1 MTRRLL
7 ALLALGL
14 TLLATACAPTLKQ
27 AETAVAPYAIVLH
40 LDATDLIV
48 PNAGG
53 TLLDGWEL
61 SIDAT
66 PDYKTDAQGRL
77 WCPVRTE
84 LQSPR
89 YGKFVRLHC
98 IMPALLGGAQR
109 RIVTTVGRVLASQGF
124 AYRAA
129 SGAIPIPLTLP

>member
-1 MTRRLL
+1 MKRILMFAAL
-7 ALLALGL
+7 ALAS
-14 TLLATACAPTLKQ
+14 LATACAPTLKQ
-27 AETAVAPYAIVLH
+27 AETFIAPVAIVLH

-66 PDYKTDAQGRL
+66 PDYKTDAQGAA
-77 WCPVRTE
+77 WCPVQQV
-84 LQSPR
+84 LDSPK
-89 YGKFVRLHC
+89 YGRFIRLHC

-109 RIVTTVGRVLASQGF
+109 RIVTTAGRVLASQGF

-129 SGAIPIPLTLP
+129 TGAIPIPLTLP